1 MSRELL
7 LHLIETFPQADPASE
22 FYNEEINGC
31 EAVNFLSEF
40 IPDVRDYLDN
50 NENRENK
57 ALAVLKASWDFIE
70 NVTDED
76 PERTDKFFALRERVR
91 SVLADRHMEP
101 PTVAVILEGGLV
113 QSVVSDR
120 PNDIQPINLMV
131 LDYDTEG
138 ADEEELLQVPQ
149 KDGSVSTATG
159 RYLGFEHANIG
170 LASVMDQLDVRGW

>member
-22 FYNEEINGC
+22 FFNEEINGC

-40 IPDVRDYLDN
+40 IPDVREYLDN
-50 NENRENK
+50 NEYRESET
-57 ALAVLKASWDFIE
+57 LTVLKACWDFIE

-76 PERTDKFFALRERVR
+76 PARTDRFFALREWVR
-91 SVLADRHMEP
+91 SVLSERHQEP

-113 QSVVSDR
+113 QSIVSDR
-120 PNDIQPINLMV
+120 PGDIQPMNLMV

-159 RYLGFEHANIG
+159 RYLGFEHADIG
-170 LASVMDQLDVRGW
+170 LASVMDQIDARGW